1 MALTSQNPET
11 TALIERMDDLLDS
24 DIHETT
30 PKEGIALIDQ
40 WLNVLRNNGLDITDP
55 IAETLEKLRT
65 ELDPETVEEVNTA
78 SVTSLLQ
85 NLIDQTQKVSQSAEA
100 SAEENELQQLVA
112 TLESLH
118 RQLANAAE

>member
-40 WLNVLRNNGLDITDP
+40 WLSVLHNNGLDITDP
-55 IAETLEKLRT
+55 IAETLEKLRA

-100 SAEENELQQLVA
+100 SAEEVELQQLTA